1 MPAARSHAVITARLL
16 IETVALLVASAWAAI
31 AIAGAATGGGPGA
44 AAGGATAGDPRWWWL
59 YPPVL
64 LLQALLF
71 QRLYII
77 GHEASHRK
85 LVPGDPLRNDLLGQL
100 MMLPILIPVRIYR
113 QVHMFHHGFNRRD
126 HHTSALD
133 VFVSPWPLTPLARA
147 YFTLLW
153 YLGVFAGG
161 YFLHSV
167 ASVIIFLFVPT
178 RHAEKVS
185 PAFKRWTD
193 RDRVTAWAQLLAC
206 FAFVVGLGFV
216 LGWDAWRFA
225 WLYPFLA
232 FAWVWSLLVYVFH
245 YHTTIG
251 EDTRFHVRALRQH
264 GVLSWLWLNFNQ
276 HASHHM
282 APNVPWYQLPESR
295 QELPEPFRVKN
306 QNTDRYWRAI
316 LQQLAGPTIVYAKDA
331 DPTPHLFVRWED

>member
-1 MPAARSHAVITARLL
+1 MLRTTTSPEVAIPAARSHAVITARLL

-31 AIAGAATGGGPGA
+31 AIAGH
-44 AAGGATAGDPRWWWL
+44 AAGDARWWWL

-71 QRLYII
+71 QRLYVI

-85 LVPGDPLRNDLLGQL
+85 LVPGDALRNDLLGQL

-133 VFVSPWPLTPLARA
+133 VFVSPWPLTPLVRA

-178 RHAEKVS
+178 RHAEQVS
-185 PAFKRWTD
+185 PAFMRWRD
-193 RDRVTAWAQLLAC
+193 RDRLLA
-206 FAFVVGLGFV
+206 
-216 LGWDAWRFA
+216 
-225 WLYPFLA
+225 
-232 FAWVWSLLVYVFH
+232 
-245 YHTTIG
+245 
-251 EDTRFHVRALRQH
+251 
-264 GVLSWLWLNFNQ
+264 
-276 HASHHM
+276 
-282 APNVPWYQLPESR
+282 
-295 QELPEPFRVKN
+295 
-306 QNTDRYWRAI
+306 
-316 LQQLAGPTIVYAKDA
+316 
-331 DPTPHLFVRWED
+331 